1 MKNPEPKIKTII
13 AKLKR
18 VVTSDEIQLL
28 LQNNIISMQVLNSL
42 WNKDIDLSLPQKPV
56 KEQKYPMAIKI
67 YDCLG
72 HLYRKERTD
81 GTYRY
86 TIQYRRDGYN
96 VYVSGD
102 TIEEAKKAFIEKIK
116 APAPTDAY
124 NKYPKTFNAFATYY
138 FNNFRKKKVT
148 FKTFQNDMNRYKLHI
163 LPRFNEQRLTTVT
176 ALQCQTII
184 DELKKEGKG
193 KTAVEVHSLLSV
205 ILKSAL
211 AHGVINKNPLALV
224 LPTKHEKEHG
234 TALTKEEE
242 KQLLTAT
249 SGTEYQLMFAL
260 ALYTGM
266 RPNEY
271 KTARREGDFI
281 ICVNSKRKTEKV
293 EYKRIP
299 ISPMLAPYIQ
309 NTKKL
314 FFYKDYTLREKIKE
328 ILPNH
333 KLYDLRTTFYS
344 RCIECGITDLAR
356 DLFVGHSLGTLGNT
370 YTSISDEY
378 LLNEMLKFYY

>member
-1 MKNPEPKIKTII
+1 MKNPEPKIKAII
-13 AKLKR
+13 TKLKS
-18 VVTSDEIQLL
+18 VVTSEEIQLL
-28 LQNNIISMQVLNSL
+28 LQNNIIAIQVLNSL
-42 WNKDIDLSLPQKPV
+42 WNKDIDLSHPPKLV
-56 KEQKYPMAIKI
+56 KEQKYPMEIKI
-67 YDCLG
+67 YDCVG

-86 TIQYRRDGYN
+86 TILYRRDGYN
-96 VYVSGD
+96 IYSAGD

-116 APAPTDAY
+116 APAPTDTY

-138 FNNFRKKKVT
+138 FETFRKKKVAV
-148 FKTFQNDMNRYKLHI
+148 KTFQNDLNRYKLHI

-184 DELKKEGKG
+184 DELKEEGKE

-205 ILKSAL
+205 IFKAAV
-211 AHGVINKNPLALV
+211 AHGVMNKSPLALV
-224 LPTKHEKEHG
+224 LPTKHEKKHG
-234 TALTKEEE
+234 SSLTKEEE
-242 KQLLTAT
+242 KRLFKETE
-249 SGTEYQLMFAL
+249 GTEYQLMFAL

-309 NTKKL
+309 DTKKL
-314 FFYKDYTLREKIKE
+314 FFYKDYTLREKFKE
-328 ILPNH
+328 LFPNH

-344 RCIECGITDLAR
+344 RCIECGVTDLAR
-356 DLFVGHSLGTLGNT
+356 DLFAGHSLGTLGNT
-370 YTSISDEY
+370 YTSVSDEY

>member
-1 MKNPEPKIKTII
+1 
-13 AKLKR
+13 
-18 VVTSDEIQLL
+18 
-28 LQNNIISMQVLNSL
+28 
-42 WNKDIDLSLPQKPV
+42 
-56 KEQKYPMAIKI
+56 
-67 YDCLG
+67 
-72 HLYRKERTD
+72 
-81 GTYRY
+81 
-86 TIQYRRDGYN
+86 
-96 VYVSGD
+96 
-102 TIEEAKKAFIEKIK
+102 
-116 APAPTDAY
+116 
-124 NKYPKTFNAFATYY
+124 
-138 FNNFRKKKVT
+138 
-148 FKTFQNDMNRYKLHI
+148 
-163 LPRFNEQRLTTVT
+163 
-176 ALQCQTII
+176 
-184 DELKKEGKG
+184 
-193 KTAVEVHSLLSV
+193 
-205 ILKSAL
+205 
-211 AHGVINKNPLALV
+211 

-249 SGTEYQLMFAL
+249 SDTEYQLMFAL